1 MNTSVRLAA
10 GFPQPLAEE
19 LIKRVAYVSAGIRN
33 PRLSSDR
40 CELMFD
46 LIPTFEP
53 QLESISAAVQDIAA
67 KLTRDNRVLTFRTVA
82 TRETLPGSFASDPH
96 PILEA
101 AGELIPLGTGRYAF
115 GPRLVSLMAV
125 FERRIGRLAQALSAP
140 SFSFPSLIGADVLDR
155 CQYFRNFPT
164 ALTFV
169 THLREDH
176 ASIREFA
183 TSARV
188 VDGHL
193 AIDPASVS
201 GVDCLL
207 APSVCF
213 HWYACLAGKTLLPT
227 TVTAVG
233 KCFRYESSNLTGLE
247 RLWDFTMREVIF
259 AGTVDYVRGQR
270 QACIDESIRILD
282 DLALAY
288 EITTATDPFFAD
300 AYAAQA
306 AYQQGFELKFEL
318 LAPLPYSGRKLAVGS
333 INYHQDFFGRS
344 FDITA
349 DGAPAH
355 TGCIGFGL
363 ERLALAFVA
372 QHGLDE
378 RTWPEWV
385 ANR

>member
-140 SFSFPSLIGADVLDR
+140 SFSFPSLISSNRYPALSGA
-155 CQYFRNFPT
+155 
-164 ALTFV
+164 
-169 THLREDH
+169 
-176 ASIREFA
+176 
-183 TSARV
+183 
-188 VDGHL
+188 
-193 AIDPASVS
+193 
-201 GVDCLL
+201 
-207 APSVCF
+207 
-213 HWYACLAGKTLLPT
+213 
-227 TVTAVG
+227 TAVA
-233 KCFRYESSNLTGLE
+233 RRTPAE
-247 RLWDFTMREVIF
+247 RSVPSTPPTCSIDASTS
-259 AGTVDYVRGQR
+259 GTSRR
-270 QACIDESIRILD
+270 
-282 DLALAY
+282 
-288 EITTATDPFFAD
+288 
-300 AYAAQA
+300 
-306 AYQQGFELKFEL
+306 
-318 LAPLPYSGRKLAVGS
+318 
-333 INYHQDFFGRS
+333 H
-344 FDITA
+344 
-349 DGAPAH
+349 
-355 TGCIGFGL
+355 
-363 ERLALAFVA
+363 
-372 QHGLDE
+372 
-378 RTWPEWV
+378 
-385 ANR
+385 